1 VDGTPFL
8 ILGAQSHNSSAWPAM
23 LPKVWPAIEFLHA
36 NTLEIPVYWEQ
47 FEREPGKFDPSVVD
61 TLLQEARQHDLRL
74 VLLWFG
80 TWKNGSSHY
89 IPLWAKSQPDKF
101 PRIVRKNGGR
111 VDSPSPHAP
120 AALEADKR
128 AFSAFMRHLKTADRQ
143 HTVIMVQVENE
154 PGSWGGVRD
163 FSPEAEKLFAAP
175 VPAELLQA
183 MGAPAPAGGNWSEVF
198 GTNADEYFHAWHI
211 ARFIGRVAA
220 AGKAEYPLPMYVNA
234 ALRDPLTPGPANT
247 YETGGATDNVLWI
260 WKAAAPAIDL
270 LAPDIYQNDSAR
282 YRKVLELYGGPNNAL
297 FVPETQGNGAA
308 ARLCFAAL
316 GRQAIGWSPFGLD
329 YTAYV
334 NEPMG
339 ATRVTEPSLAQVA
352 LNYQMLQ
359 PIAREVARLSFEG
372 KVQAVAEEKEE
383 PTQTMDFGNWQAV
396 VSYGPSSRG
405 GSAPRGNSEPIGRAL
420 VAKIAENE
428 FWVTGAY
435 CKIDFRAASG
445 AHRDFLRVEEVAAN
459 EEKTA
464 GHDRQNAYRFLRIW
478 NGDETDWGLNFSSAP
493 QALRVSLGTY

>member
-1 VDGTPFL
+1 
-8 ILGAQSHNSSAWPAM
+8 M
-23 LPKVWPAIEFLHA
+23 LPKVWPATEFIHA

-47 FEREPGKFDPSVVD
+47 FEPEPGKFDPSVVD
-61 TLLQEARQHDLRL
+61 TLLQEARQHDIRL

-120 AALEADKR
+120 AALEADRR
-128 AFSAFMRHLKTADRQ
+128 AFSAFMRHLKAADPQ

-175 VPAELLQA
+175 VPAELLKA
-183 MGAPAPAGGNWSEVF
+183 MGANAPAGGNWSEVF

-211 ARFIGRVAA
+211 ARFIGQVAA

-297 FVPETQGNGAA
+297 FVPETQGNGAG

-316 GRQAIGWSPFGLD
+316 GRQAIGW
-329 YTAYV
+329 
-334 NEPMG
+334 
-339 ATRVTEPSLAQVA
+339 
-352 LNYQMLQ
+352 
-359 PIAREVARLSFEG
+359 
-372 KVQAVAEEKEE
+372 
-383 PTQTMDFGNWQAV
+383 
-396 VSYGPSSRG
+396 
-405 GSAPRGNSEPIGRAL
+405 
-420 VAKIAENE
+420 
-428 FWVTGAY
+428 
-435 CKIDFRAASG
+435 
-445 AHRDFLRVEEVAAN
+445 
-459 EEKTA
+459 
-464 GHDRQNAYRFLRIW
+464 
-478 NGDETDWGLNFSSAP
+478 
-493 QALRVSLGTY
+493 